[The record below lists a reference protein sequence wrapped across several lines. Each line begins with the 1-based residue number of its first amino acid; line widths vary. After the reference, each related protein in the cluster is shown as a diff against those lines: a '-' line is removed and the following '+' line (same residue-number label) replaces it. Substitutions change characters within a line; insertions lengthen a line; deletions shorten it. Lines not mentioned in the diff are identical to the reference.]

1 MKKFIALSIEEVEYV
16 THTLTKETMEWNEP
30 IPDFTTRLPGRLE
43 SCLHTPFM
51 TFGRRVAYKGL
62 QGKAAIL
69 FYLMVKNH
77 PFQNGNKRIA
87 ATTLLYF
94 LYKNE
99 KWLKIDNQRLYN
111 FAKFVAES
119 DPQIKDSMVMGI
131 KEFIMKN
138 MIDFPRRI
146 DH

>member
-16 THTLTKETMEWNEP
+16 THALTKETMEWNEP
-30 IPDFTTRLPGRLE
+30 IPDFKTRLPGRLE

-62 QGKAAIL
+62 QGKSAIL

-77 PFQNGNKRIA
+77 PFRNGNKRIA
-87 ATTLLYF
+87 VTTLLYF

-99 KWLKIDNQRLYN
+99 KWLEIDNQRLYN

-119 DPQIKDSMVMGI
+119 DPQVKDSMVKLI
-131 KEFIMKN
+131 EEFIGKN
-138 MIDFPRRI
+138 IV
-146 DH
+146 DHPAGD

>member
-16 THTLTKETMEWNEP
+16 THSLAKETMEWKEP
-30 IPDFTTRLPGRLE
+30 IPSFETRLSGRLE

-51 TFGRRVAYKGL
+51 TFGKRVAYKGL
-62 QGKAAIL
+62 HGKGAIL

-87 ATTLLYF
+87 VTTLLYF
-94 LYKNE
+94 LYKNG

-131 KEFIMKN
+131 EEFIGKN
-138 MIDFPRRI
+138 ITDFPGKK
-146 DH
+146 